1 MSVLQ
6 RFEKRLEGLV
16 EGAFAKVFKG
26 VVHPVEILNAMQR
39 EAEAHKAIL
48 AGGRTLVPNRYVIDL
63 SPYDHSRLAPYAAA
77 LAQELAQS
85 QAEFIGEQGVDGLR
99 RRDRRDRARR
109 GPGHRH
115 VPGHRR
121 GLHRRRRRP
130 GVRARLRRRP
140 AGLPARTTRAVA
152 TAAPPGHGGPAR
164 NVRLVSGDGR
174 TYPLSIGS
182 TVIGRGDQANLR
194 LPDVGISRRHAR
206 LDFDG
211 GQVVLT
217 DLGLDQRHHGQR
229 PAGLRRRAQP
239 GRHDP
244 ARHDDADLPRG
255 RLTRLAGTRHHRR
268 PVRVPRPAVDLRVHG
283 GRRDPSGPVRGRPV
297 RPAGRRA
304 PRGGRLDGAAVE
316 PAKVKRGRAAH
327 QLVVTAGAAGRHP
340 DHSRRGADHH
350 RSGRGLH
357 PGHHRRLRLGAARPA
372 GAPDGQWFVEDLG
385 STNGTYLD
393 RAKVTGP
400 TPVPLGVPIRIG
412 RTSLELRP

>member
-85 QAEFIGEQGVDGLR
+85 QAEFIGEQAWTVYGDVIVEVERGEGLDTGMFR
-99 RRDRRDRARR
+99 VTAEVYTGGDVAPVSAPGGYDA
-109 GPGHRH
+109 GP
-115 VPGHRR
+115 
-121 GLHRRRRRP
+121 
-130 GVRARLRRRP
+130 AYP
-140 AGLPARTTRAVA
+140 AYDQGGGYGP
-152 TAAPPGHGGPAR
+152 PPGHGGGR

-174 TYPLSIGS
+174 TYPLQMGS

-217 DLGLDQRHHGQR
+217 DLG
-229 PAGLRRRAQP
+229 
-239 GRHDP
+239 
-244 ARHDDADLPRG
+244 
-255 RLTRLAGTRHHRR
+255 
-268 PVRVPRPAVDLRVHG
+268 
-283 GRRDPSGPVRGRPV
+283 
-297 RPAGRRA
+297 
-304 PRGGRLDGAAVE
+304 
-316 PAKVKRGRAAH
+316 
-327 QLVVTAGAAGRHP
+327 
-340 DHSRRGADHH
+340 
-350 RSGRGLH
+350 
-357 PGHHRRLRLGAARPA
+357 
-372 GAPDGQWFVEDLG
+372 

-393 RAKVTGP
+393 RTRLTTP
-400 TPVPLGVPIRIG
+400 TPISLGAPIRIG
-412 RTSLELRP
+412 KTVIELRK